1 MPGWAGTP
9 VASDAK
15 GEVRVARMKGRDVLL
30 QVLATEG
37 VVHVF
42 GNPGTTELPF
52 IDALSSAPQFE
63 YVLVLHEGIAIG
75 MADGYAQVTGRPS
88 FVNLHTAPGLGN
100 AMGVLTN
107 VKVTGTPMVVTAGQ
121 QHRGHLLAEPFLSG
135 DLVDMARS
143 VTKWAY
149 EVHSLQDL
157 GPALRRAFQEAQH
170 HPSGPVFVSIP
181 MDLLDEEGDVEVP
194 ALSRV
199 DRGTIPADLPELARS
214 ILSVA
219 PGRFAVVAGDEVA
232 ASSGGVPALV
242 GLAEALGCPVFG
254 TPMHSNTVFPTSH
267 PLWGGALPADAAIM
281 REILSGFDSVLLIG
295 RRGFMTFPYRPVS
308 PIPPDLRLIHLSPSP
323 SDLGRTYPTWL
334 GVVGDPAAT
343 LSALVGA
350 IGELDPRRAA
360 PEVKATRRE
369 PRDSAGTRRTG
380 RDTRGMVP
388 IDAVQALVGA
398 LPSDMPVVDEA
409 VINDP
414 LVRSSLQRSEGGR
427 FFYSRGGGLGWGIAA
442 GLGIS
447 LARGREPVVC
457 LVGDGAALYG
467 IHALWTAARQGLPVV
482 VAVLNNRH
490 YLILR
495 KFLEEMAGTTAGP
508 NTYVGIEI
516 DDPAIDFVAL
526 AHGFGIEGHRVEEVG
541 DIPDAVKSALAAG
554 APVLLDLQVGA
565 VT

>member
-1 MPGWAGTP
+1 VT
-9 VASDAK
+9 
-15 GEVRVARMKGRDVLL
+15 RIRGRDVLL

-37 VVHVF
+37 VIHVF

-52 IDALSSAPQFE
+52 IDALSSSSEFE

-100 AMGVLTN
+100 ALGVLTN
-107 VKVTGTPMVVTAGQ
+107 VKVTGTPMVITAGQ

-135 DLVDMARS
+135 DLVDMARPL
-143 VTKWAY
+143 TKWSY
-149 EVHSLQDL
+149 EVHALHDL
-157 GPALRRAFQEAQH
+157 APALRRAFHEAQH
-170 HPSGPVFVSIP
+170 PPSGPVFVSIP
-181 MDLLDEEGDVEVP
+181 MDLLDEEGDVEVSAP
-194 ALSRV
+194 SRV
-199 DRGTIPADLPELARS
+199 DRRTVPADLPELARS
-214 ILSVA
+214 ILSAA
-219 PGRFAVVAGDEVA
+219 PERFAVVAGDEVA
-232 ASSGGVPALV
+232 ASSGVPALV
-242 GLAEALGCPVFG
+242 GLAEALWCPVFG

-267 PLWGGALPADAAIM
+267 PLWRGALPADAALM

-295 RRGFMTFPYRPVS
+295 RRGFMTFPYRPFS

-343 LSALVGA
+343 LEALMGA
-350 IGELDPRRAA
+350 IAELDPERAA
-360 PEVKATRRE
+360 PEIKQLDRPPSQIAVTR
-369 PRDSAGTRRTG
+369 PTG
-380 RDTRGMVP
+380 PSTPGMLP

-398 LPSDMPVVDEA
+398 LPSDIAVVDEA

-414 LVRSSLQRSEGGR
+414 LIRASLQLNEGGR

-447 LARGREPVVC
+447 LARGREPVAC
-457 LVGDGAALYG
+457 LVGDGSALYG
-467 IHALWTAARQGLPVV
+467 IHALWTAAHQGLPVV

-490 YLILR
+490 YLILK
-495 KFLEEMAGTTAGP
+495 KFLEEMAGTDAGAQS
-508 NTYVGIEI
+508 YVGIEL
-516 DDPAIDFVAL
+516 DDPAVDFIAL
-526 AHGFGIEGHRVEEVG
+526 ARGFGVEASRVEEVG
-541 DIPDAVKSALAAG
+541 DIPDAVKSALATG
-554 APVLLDLQVGA
+554 GPMLLDLQVAA